1 MDDTKVGMRRVRS
14 VKDVISL
21 YDDRNHR
28 TADIGSPSL
37 KKTQMDFAADLSAV
51 SSAYFHK
58 LSRLVYKNNL

>member
-28 TADIGSPSL
+28 TADSSSL
-37 KKTQMDFAADLSAV
+37 KKTQIDFEADFSAV
-51 SSAYFHK
+51 SSDFFPQAF
-58 LSRLVYKNNL
+58 

>member
-28 TADIGSPSL
+28 TADSSSL
-37 KKTQMDFAADLSAV
+37 KKTQTDFAADFSEV
-51 SSAYFHK
+51 SPAYFHK
-58 LSRLVYKNNL
+58 LSRIVYKNNL